1 MALIA
6 VFLAGVCMI
15 VVGVGEQTLI
25 QAAVESAMRGR
36 VMSLYGMI
44 SRGGPAVGALAMGT
58 LSDWVGL
65 RWPVA
70 GGAVIAFGLWVWA
83 KRREREIA
91 ECLEIEPKPS
101 S

>member
-1 MALIA
+1 
-6 VFLAGVCMI
+6 
-15 VVGVGEQTLI
+15 
-25 QAAVESAMRGR
+25 MRGR

-44 SRGGPAVGALAMGT
+44 SRGGPAVGALVMGT

-91 ECLEIEPKPS
+91 EHLEIVPKA
-101 S
+101 